1 MPEAP
6 RVEASRAEALR
17 ADAVSVSF
25 GGVAAVSNVSLRL
38 GGGEILGLIGPNGAG
53 KTTLFNALTGFVTL
67 DSGKVS
73 MFGSDVTRLPPYR
86 RTRLGMGRTF
96 QTDRPFE
103 ELTVLENVLIPAFLT
118 HPTRRAAE
126 RLALEVLDEVELA
139 DRAGQPAMDLNLA
152 RRRRLELAKALAVK
166 PKILFLDEIMAGLN
180 PPALREMIS
189 FVRGLSGRGL
199 AVLMVEHIMEAIIEL
214 SDHVIVL
221 ASGEMIAE
229 GTPEQVTSNE
239 RVIEAYLGTD

>member
-1 MPEAP
+1 MPEAL
-6 RVEASRAEALR
+6 RVEALSAEVLRAEG
-17 ADAVSVSF
+17 VSVSF

-53 KTTLFNALTGFVTL
+53 KTTLFNALTGFVAL

-73 MFGSDVTRLPPYR
+73 MFRNDVTRLPPYK

-118 HPTRRAAE
+118 HPSRRAAE
-126 RLALEVLDEVELA
+126 RLALEVLEEVELA

-189 FVRGLSGRGL
+189 FVRALSGRGL

-229 GTPEQVTSNE
+229 GTPENVTSNE